1 MIQRILVPLDG
12 SPRAERAI
20 SVATRVAKA
29 TDGSVV
35 LLRVIPPAIVY
46 GAYTPDHVIQESF
59 EASFA
64 EARRYLTQVAQT
76 YNQAGV
82 TIETQVLAG
91 PVALTILDFARSFL
105 FDLVII
111 NSRGHAGLTRWI
123 PGSVAA
129 EVAFSSPKP
138 VLVLRDG
145 LTPHIALANTTRPLH
160 TLVTLD
166 GSALA
171 EKVLLPAIQ
180 LSVTLSASKR
190 CILHL
195 LQVINVPLA
204 SNKKKSQAQIEKDKQ
219 TREEAKQAAET
230 YLSKVESRLHEDEWT
245 KFTFSVMSS
254 VVFDSNSVAGIIAEI
269 EKEQERKD
277 AEAFGGYDLVAI
289 ATHGRGDLQRVV
301 IRSVTEGI
309 LKATKLPLLIV
320 REPGYYMYTR

>member
-1 MIQRILVPLDG
+1 MIRRILVPLDG

-20 SVATRVAKA
+20 SVATRVAEA

-64 EARRYLTQVAQT
+64 GASRYLIQVAQT
-76 YNQAGV
+76 YNQEGV
-82 TIETQVLAG
+82 KIETQVLAG
-91 PVALTILDFARSFL
+91 PVALTILDFARAFL

-111 NSRGHAGLTRWI
+111 NSRGHTGFTRWI

-145 LTPHIALANTTRPLH
+145 LAQHVGVGAVANTTRPLH

-171 EKVLLPAIQ
+171 EKALLPAVQ
-180 LSVTLSASKR
+180 LSVALAASKS
-190 CILHL
+190 CMLHL
-195 LQVINVPLA
+195 LQVINLPLA
-204 SNKKKSQAQIEKDKQ
+204 GIKKKGQAQVEKDKQ

-230 YLSKVESRLHEDEWT
+230 YLSKLESRLHEDEWT
-245 KFTFSVMSS
+245 KFTFSATSS
-254 VVFDSNSVAGIIAEI
+254 VVFDSDIVAGIIAEI

-277 AEAFGGYDLVAI
+277 AEAFGGYDLVAM
-289 ATHGRGDLQRVV
+289 TTRGRGDLQRVV
-301 IRSVTEGI
+301 SRSVTGDI
-309 LKATKLPLLIV
+309 LKATKLPLLIL
-320 REPGYYMYTR
+320 REPGY

>member
-20 SVATRVAKA
+20 PIATRVIEA

-64 EARRYLTQVAQT
+64 EASRYLTHVAHT
-76 YNQAGV
+76 SNQEGV

-111 NSRGHAGLTRWI
+111 NSRGHTGFTRWM

-138 VLVLRDG
+138 VLVLRNG
-145 LTPHIALANTTRPLH
+145 LTPHVGALANTTRPLH

-166 GSALA
+166 GSPLA
-171 EKVLLPAIQ
+171 EKVLLPAVQ
-180 LSVTLSASKR
+180 LSMALAASKS
-190 CILHL
+190 CVLHL
-195 LQVINVPLA
+195 LQVINLPPTG
-204 SNKKKSQAQIEKDKQ
+204 NKKNQEQREKDKQ
-219 TREEAKQAAET
+219 AKEEAKQVAET
-230 YLSKVESRLHEDEWT
+230 YLGKLESQLHEPEWT

-254 VVFDSNSVAGIIAEI
+254 VVFDSNIVAGIIAEI

-289 ATHGRGDLQRVV
+289 ATHERGDLPRMF
-301 IRSVTEGI
+301 IRSVTESI
-309 LKATKLPLLIV
+309 LKATKLPLLIM
-320 REPGYYMYTR
+320 REP